1 MSKRIIYIGTPH
13 IIKTKDLQ
21 LVLVNADTGEINL
34 IPIEDISVLELDN
47 PQITITSYCLREL
60 MDNKVVIIQCDFYH
74 HPSGMMVPISASTLS
89 TQRTLAQSNMKSEL
103 KSILWKSVIE
113 NKIRNQTRVLK
124 SLNCQIERMN
134 KLLDG
139 TEKADKTNREAQA
152 AKYYWKNLFED
163 FSRDPDGDYPNNLLN
178 YGYSLIRA
186 VFAREIVAAGL
197 VPALGI
203 YHKNKY
209 NSFCL
214 ADDLMEPYRQFVDMK
229 VYKFCKSNPEEHSLI
244 LTKKH
249 KKYLLEIL
257 TMEVEI
263 EHQRKSIINAVQDS
277 VMSFVKSIEQEKEQL
292 IYPIII

>member
-1 MSKRIIYIGTPH
+1 MSKRIIYIGSPFY
-13 IIKTKDLQ
+13 IKTQDLQ
-21 LVLVNADTGEINL
+21 LVLTNTVTGEISS
-34 IPIEDISVLELDN
+34 IPIEDISVIELDN

-60 MDNKVVIIQCDFYH
+60 MDHKVVLIQCDYYH
-74 HPSGMMVPISASTLS
+74 RPSGMMVPISASTLM
-89 TQRTLAQSNMKSEL
+89 TQRTLIQAKMKSEL
-103 KSILWKSVIE
+103 KSVLWKSVIQ
-113 NKIRNQTRVLK
+113 NKIRNQISVLN
-124 SLNCQIERMN
+124 SLNRQTERLKNLMES
-134 KLLDG
+134 

-186 VFAREIVAAGL
+186 MFAREIVAAGL

-214 ADDLMEPYRQFVDMK
+214 ADDLMEPYRQFVDLK
-229 VYKFCKSNPEEHSLI
+229 VYQFCKQNPEEHSLI
-244 LTKKH
+244 LNKKH

-263 EHQRKSIINAVQDS
+263 EKQRKSIINAVQDS
-277 VMSFVKSIEQEKEQL
+277 VMSFVKSIELENEQL